1 MVPPP
6 ASKPSLAPP
15 QQNGQAPG
23 NNQFSDK
30 KELKQKK
37 KEDWNYLKNTL
48 RASAYEGQ
56 NG

>member
-1 MVPPP
+1 M
-6 ASKPSLAPP
+6 
-15 QQNGQAPG
+15 
-23 NNQFSDK
+23 SDK

-56 NG
+56 GVGGFGSGSGGANGELMVDP